1 MNRFQFVADHQTTY
15 QVKRLCQVLELSR
28 SSFYAWQK
36 AGPARQQR
44 AEDDA
49 VLAARIRRVQDPKA
63 GGDPAY
69 GAPRVTVEL
78 NDGAAREDR
87 VNHKRV
93 ARVMRAHQLA
103 GIRLRRRV
111 RTTVPE
117 PADEKFG
124 DLLQRDFTSEK
135 PNQRYVGDIT
145 YLPLA
150 GGGNLYL
157 ATVID

>member
-1 MNRFQFVADHQTTY
+1 MNRFWFVADHQTTY

-28 SSFYAWQK
+28 SAFYAWQK

-111 RTTVPE
+111 RTPRSRNRPMRSSVTCCS
-117 PADEKFG
+117 G
-124 DLLQRDFTSEK
+124 TS
-135 PNQRYVGDIT
+135 PPRSRTSVT
-145 YLPLA
+145 SVTSPTFRWPVA
-150 GGGNLYL
+150 G
-157 ATVID
+157 TSIWPP

>member
-49 VLAARIRRVQDPKA
+49 LLAARIRAVQDPKA
-63 GGDPAY
+63 GGDRAY
-69 GAPRVTVEL
+69 GAPWVTVEL

-93 ARVMRAHQLA
+93 AR
-103 GIRLRRRV
+103 
-111 RTTVPE
+111 
-117 PADEKFG
+117 
-124 DLLQRDFTSEK
+124 
-135 PNQRYVGDIT
+135 
-145 YLPLA
+145 
-150 GGGNLYL
+150 
-157 ATVID
+157 

>member
-49 VLAARIRRVQDPKA
+49 VLAARIRAVQDPKA
-63 GGDPAY
+63 GGDRAY
-69 GAPRVTVEL
+69 GAPWVTVEL
-78 NDGAAREDR
+78 NAGAAREDR

-103 GIRLRRRV
+103 GTRLRRRV
-111 RTTVPE
+111 RTTIPE

-124 DLLQRDFTSEK
+124 DLLQRDFTAKSRTSVTSVTS
-135 PNQRYVGDIT
+135 PTFRWPV
-145 YLPLA
+145 A
-150 GGGNLYL
+150 G
-157 ATVID
+157 TSIWPP